1 MTESDFLL
9 LDVNPRA
16 DKVWA
21 DGEFIGSRE
30 YYGYKIVLYVL
41 ERLYVEV
48 WYFIATN
55 KIEKVEPIS
64 NSKDLNHYLKDVDI
78 ENLMSGYPYPGKE

>member
-1 MTESDFLL
+1 MINITESDFLL
-9 LDVNPRA
+9 LDINSRA

-30 YYGYKIVLYVL
+30 YYGYKVVLYVL

-55 KIEKVEPIS
+55 KIEIVEPIS
-64 NSKDLNHYLKDVDI
+64 NAKALDHYLKDIDI
-78 ENLMSGYPYPGKE
+78 EKLISD